1 MKEGGTLMQNETLEH
16 YLWAGLDYERYE
28 VVRIIP
34 QNTQS
39 AAIIMKSQ
47 NDYDTPW
54 CIEYRGCGH
63 YFETFKELQ
72 DFYRERFR
80 KELEEM

>member
-1 MKEGGTLMQNETLEH
+1 MQNEALER

-39 AAIIMKSQ
+39 A
-47 NDYDTPW
+47 W

-80 KELEEM
+80 KELEDM